1 MLAKLIVSFD
11 RLSEAEFLAQAGAIV
26 SSLANNPSFPR
37 PWPNP
42 APGFEE
48 MEQSFNAYQTA
59 YQAAL
64 GRDTFKTAQ
73 RKDARDG
80 LTGIFKRLANYLE
93 LAANGDAT
101 VLASTGYELRREAAH
116 SATGTTLSAPQGL
129 TLKHGE
135 LSGVLIL
142 HATRMPNAASYEAQL
157 ADSDPTV
164 ESNWKMEGIHV
175 HCSHIELT
183 GLTPGKLYSVRLRG
197 IGIAGPGAW
206 SDTVTLMA
214 I

>member
-1 MLAKLIVSFD
+1 MLTKLIVSFD
-11 RLSEAEFLAQAGAIV
+11 RLSEAEFLARAGAIV
-26 SSLANNPSFPR
+26 SSPANNPSFPR

-42 APGFEE
+42 APSFEE
-48 MEQSFNAYQTA
+48 MEQAFNAYQTA

-64 GRDTFKTAQ
+64 GRDTFKIAQ
-73 RKDARDG
+73 RKDARDV

-93 LAANGDAT
+93 LVADGDAT
-101 VLASTGYELRREAAH
+101 MLASTGYELRRETAS
-116 SATGTTLSAPQGL
+116 SATVTTLSAPQGL

-142 HATRMPNAASYEAQL
+142 HAIRMPNAASYEAQI

-164 ESNWKMEGIHV
+164 EANWKSEGIHV

-183 GLTPGKLYSVRLRG
+183 GLTPGKRYSVRLRG
-197 IGIAGPGAW
+197 IGIPGPGAW